1 MKNVFVETENFA
13 RFQAALKAMDRRG
26 ASEAC
31 LLVVDGEPGLGKTT
45 ILDRWATQTGAV
57 YLRAKKEWT
66 PNWFLKDLLAC
77 FRVPAPHGFEKGF
90 GVAMDQLLQR
100 RTSHAIARRTFAVVI
115 DEADHISRSAQIV
128 ETIRDFS
135 DIGDI
140 PFVLVGMGKIRSN
153 LTRFPQVAS
162 RISQYVKFERGSL
175 ADVRALVDG
184 LSEVPVAD
192 DLVAFTARATD
203 GYNREVKEAI
213 ASIERF
219 GKRNGAGPDRPVS
232 MAQMSGQVLVN
243 DRRSGQPVHVP
254 ESL

>member
-1 MKNVFVETENFA
+1 MKNVFVETENYA
-13 RFQAALKAMDRRG
+13 RFQAALRAMERRG

-31 LLVVDGEPGLGKTT
+31 LMVVDGEPGLGKTT
-45 ILDRWATQTGAV
+45 ILDRWATQSGAV
-57 YLRAKKEWT
+57 YLRSKKEWT
-66 PNWFLKDLLAC
+66 PNWFLRDLLGT
-77 FRVPAPHGFEKGF
+77 FRLPAPHSFQKGF
-90 GVAMDQLLQR
+90 GQAMEALLQR
-100 RTSHAIARRTFAVVI
+100 RTAHAIAKRTFAVVI
-115 DEADHISRSAQIV
+115 DEADHISRSAEII
-128 ETIRDFS
+128 ESIRDFS

-184 LSEVPVAD
+184 LCEVPVAD
-192 DLVAFTARATD
+192 DLVAFTLRATD

-219 GKRNGAGPDRPVS
+219 GKRNGAGSDKPVRLAD
-232 MAQMSGQVLVN
+232 MAHQVLVN
-243 DRRSGQPVHVP
+243 DRRSGQPIHVP
-254 ESL
+254 ESY